1 MLIYP
6 VWKNI
11 KAPLIEYMEQMKTKR
26 LDRKRKAIAINVL
39 RAYKISSL
47 PWTEVMPEPVDFCT
61 LPEIKAVLRL
71 PNDAEVDE
79 STFSDILPKFPEMF
93 DRWRGDIRRLL
104 IKRFKKAQIDQF
116 SIDEAYGRK
125 PLITRQLTHAS
136 DDEVISIMALA
147 TTVFKCLNCQDS
159 AWNVNEDPDMED
171 IIPACHMDD
180 GSFPDYPLFYPK
192 VLGHHCLTVATDSW
206 ADIPGEDNPDPS
218 VRLDIAEDG
227 RDRYRKPWSC
237 RCLAVD
243 ANAGKMAEQIIRACG
258 LDPLQATAEEM
269 DALDPRLA
277 CLDCAIRYT
286 DKTVSDVYSWRSAV
300 SADTPTYGRCFI
312 FTQ

>member
-1 MLIYP
+1 M
-6 VWKNI
+6 
-11 KAPLIEYMEQMKTKR
+11 
-26 LDRKRKAIAINVL
+26 
-39 RAYKISSL
+39 
-47 PWTEVMPEPVDFCT
+47 
-61 LPEIKAVLRL
+61 
-71 PNDAEVDE
+71 
-79 STFSDILPKFPEMF
+79 
-93 DRWRGDIRRLL
+93 L

-237 RCLAVD
+237 RCLVVD

-258 LDPLQATAEEM
+258 FDPLQATAEEM